1 MISAV
6 VLTKNNQDTIV
17 HCLDSLSWC
26 DEIVVIDDDSTDD
39 TRMIA
44 KGYGARVIRH
54 SLHNNFA
61 FQRNFALEKARG
73 EWILFVDS
81 DEVVSSGLRDDIQ
94 HAIQTDTYVGYRL
107 KRQDIFFGKQLRFG
121 ETARVRLLRLGKKDS
136 GVWKRSVHEV
146 WDIKGRIGDLRHPLL
161 HYSHPTI
168 RSFIDD
174 INRYSTLHAEEL
186 KKIGTRVSVVDIVAY
201 PLGKF
206 LYNYVLRQGFR
217 DGTEGTIMAFMMS
230 LHSFLARAKLYLA
243 QSRS

>member
-6 VLTKNNQDTIV
+6 VLTKNNQETIV

>member
-6 VLTKNNQDTIV
+6 VLTKNNQDTIAR
-17 HCLDSLSWC
+17 CLDSLSWC
-26 DEIVVIDDDSTDD
+26 DEIVVIDDDSTDE
-39 TRMIA
+39 TRTIA
-44 KGYGARVIRH
+44 KRHGARVIRH
-54 SLHNNFA
+54 PLCNDFA
-61 FQRNFALEKARG
+61 SQRNVGLERAKG
-73 EWILFVDS
+73 EWVLFVDS
-81 DEVVSSGLRDDIQ
+81 DEAVPSDLRDEMQ
-94 HAIQTDTYVGYRL
+94 RAIQTDGYVGYMV
-107 KRQDIFFGKQLRFG
+107 KRQDIFFGKSLRFG
-121 ETARVRLLRLGKKDS
+121 ETAHVRLLRLARKGS

-146 WDIKGRIGDLRHPLL
+146 WDVQGSIGNLHHSLL
-161 HYSHPTI
+161 HYPHPTI

-186 KKIGTRVSVVDIVAY
+186 KKIGTRVSAVDIVAY